1 MMVNKDPRRMNAML
15 DFLSQMLEECD
26 RSAGKFGETKEAL
39 GLEILVEG
47 ERERKAFYL
56 VKCQV
61 LGGQCL
67 LDYLYRTLS
76 DRHQEKMLSIC
87 LSLSLMNHGGD
98 KNRSQ
103 EEIIQNFKWGLSTS
117 EGLRNLIISTISQGK
132 HDFIHDFLLEIPNT
146 ETRGNR
152 ILTEPTSL
160 AV

>member
-15 DFLSQMLEECD
+15 DFLSLMLDECE
-26 RSAGKFGETKEAL
+26 RSAGQFGETKEAL

-76 DRHQEKMLSIC
+76 DRHQVKMLSI
-87 LSLSLMNHGGD
+87 
-98 KNRSQ
+98 
-103 EEIIQNFKWGLSTS
+103 
-117 EGLRNLIISTISQGK
+117 
-132 HDFIHDFLLEIPNT
+132 
-146 ETRGNR
+146 
-152 ILTEPTSL
+152 
-160 AV
+160 